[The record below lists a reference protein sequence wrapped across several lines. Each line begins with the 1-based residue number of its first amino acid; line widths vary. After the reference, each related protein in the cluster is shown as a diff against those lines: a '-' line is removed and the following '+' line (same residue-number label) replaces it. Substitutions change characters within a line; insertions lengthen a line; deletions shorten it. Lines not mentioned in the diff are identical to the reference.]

1 MAFALSLLF
10 LYISVVCCLEMA
22 LLRDCAQQ
30 HDVAS
35 TLRRRCINVMCPLV
49 AFSVYLRLF
58 HLQLWIRMTFDID
71 LLTYACSRL
80 MGVSPTILSFLL
92 FFFFFFFF
100 FLRDDSI

>member
-10 LYISVVCCLEMA
+10 LYISVVCCLGMA
-22 LLRDCAQQ
+22 VLRDYAQQ

-35 TLRRRCINVMCPLV
+35 TLRRCCINVMCPLV

-92 FFFFFFFF
+92 FFFFSFFFF
-100 FLRDDSI
+100 SSV